1 MDIIFR
7 IAGEVDLPAV
17 LSLYRQLGEDDGTV
31 LPLDEAC
38 RLFRRLE
45 SYPDYHLH
53 VAVVDHRIVGTFA
66 LLIMDNLAH
75 HGARSAILEDVVVE
89 KARRGQGIG
98 KKMMTYAGDLCR
110 QKGCYKIVLSSN
122 RRRTSAHRFYE
133 RLGFQLHG
141 YSYAINHLPGAPK

>member
-7 IAGEVDLPAV
+7 RAEEVDLPAV

-38 RLFRRLE
+38 RLLHRLQD
-45 SYPDYHLH
+45 YPDYHLH
-53 VAVVDHRIVGTFA
+53 VAVADNQIIGTFA

-75 HGARSAILEDVVVE
+75 RGAKSAILEDVVVAE
-89 KARRGQGIG
+89 RRRGQGIG

-110 QKGCYKIVLSSN
+110 QKGCYKIALSSN
-122 RRRTSAHRFYE
+122 RHRTLAHRFYE

-141 YSYAINHLPGAPK
+141 YSYAINPLPGALK